1 MAMEAKFQVLFLGT
15 GNCARSIMAEALLD
29 KLGRGRFHAHS
40 AGSHPTDHVHPLAL
54 ELIERM
60 GFVEEDFRCK
70 SWHEY
75 TAPDAP
81 ELDMVITV
89 CEHAD
94 REGKLKWPGNPVA
107 VHWAVEDP
115 LKLSQDEE
123 ILRPAFRQ
131 VFNVLTCCAIGSAGW
146 WRCPCT
152 NLNETMLRP
161 LLEKSRKRAQ
171 QGKRSKECQGF
182 V

>member
-1 MAMEAKFQVLFLGT
+1 MEAKFQVLFLGT

-107 VHWAVEDP
+107 VHWAVADP

-131 VFNVLTCCAIGSAGW
+131 VFHTLNDWIGRLVALPVHQLERDDVAALVGKIPKTGSA
-146 WRCPCT
+146 RQ
-152 NLNETMLRP
+152 E
-161 LLEKSRKRAQ
+161 E
-171 QGKRSKECQGF
+171 
-182 V
+182 